1 MRSPLA
7 APRPRGARTVA
18 AAALF
23 AAAVWLAGCG
33 PSGPQKGV
41 VEGQVTFKGVPVTEG
56 TVSFQRPGSA
66 AEAPLGPEGR
76 YSITEDGGLPVG
88 QYTITVTPA
97 TFVDTSDPKLPPNT
111 VAERKAPNI
120 PEKYRREGSTPL
132 KETVQPGKNV
142 FNFELKP

>member
-1 MRSPLA
+1 MRMPH
-7 APRPRGARTVA
+7 ARSLPPWSRAVA
-18 AAALF
+18 AALLG
-23 AAAVWLAGCG
+23 AAVSLTGCG

-66 AEAPLGPEGR
+66 GEAPLGPDGR

-88 QYTITVTPA
+88 EYMITVTPA
-97 TFVDTSDPKLPPNT
+97 LFEDKSDPKLPPNT
-111 VAERKAPNI
+111 ISEKKAPNI

-132 KETVQPGKNV
+132 RETVQPGKNV
-142 FNFELKP
+142 FNFDLKP